1 MLEKL
6 IGKIILVG
14 MTFYDK
20 NKEFTEQ
27 KQNWGEIV
35 AVNEN
40 TVHIKKMNGEE
51 FSIPN
56 DPSAIEPAEPG
67 EYKLRSTGEV
77 VKNPDYL
84 STWIITRPD

>member
-1 MLEKL
+1 
-6 IGKIILVG
+6 

-20 NKEFTEQ
+20 NNEFTEQ

-56 DPSAIEPAEPG
+56 DLSAIEPAEPG